1 LIGVE
6 RIILIEPKTRTASM
20 YRKGRKEAI
29 LYDYEE
35 EIVILEG
42 LTLRLID
49 ILT

>member
-6 RIILIEPKTRTASM
+6 RIILIEPKTKTASI
-20 YRKGRKEAI
+20 YQKGKREAI

-42 LTLRLID
+42 LTLKLKD